1 MKSYRDYIVTGEM
14 DQQTAAVAEATR
26 GIARFTATK
35 MLAPAAN
42 GAPVDTVAFG
52 MLDVV
57 AVKLVEWYGAEAG
70 AEVFDHYA
78 KICRGRVG
86 K

>member
-1 MKSYRDYIVTGEM
+1 MKSYRDYVSTGEM
-14 DQQTAAVAEATR
+14 SEKDAAVAEATR
-26 GIARFTATK
+26 GVARFTATK
-35 MLAPAAN
+35 MLAPAPN

-57 AVKLVEWYGAEAG
+57 AVKLVEWYGAEEA
-70 AEVFDHYA
+70 AQVFDHYA
-78 KICRGRVG
+78 KVCRGRVG